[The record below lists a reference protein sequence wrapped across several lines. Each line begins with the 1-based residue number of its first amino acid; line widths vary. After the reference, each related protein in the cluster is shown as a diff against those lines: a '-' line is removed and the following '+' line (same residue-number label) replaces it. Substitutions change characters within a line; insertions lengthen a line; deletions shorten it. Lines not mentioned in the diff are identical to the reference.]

1 LKFEVKNYLGKKD
14 SVASIQSAS
23 MYQIDDTSNTKDLT
37 SKFTVTEEGSVLQ
50 VKFDDVEN
58 MKWASYAIKFEL
70 KKKGLKDEVF
80 YVTKT
85 FQVKT
90 KIYEVVSTSFA
101 QTAGWDYPEKYQVN

>member
-1 LKFEVKNYLGKKD
+1 
-14 SVASIQSAS
+14 
-23 MYQIDDTSNTKDLT
+23 MT
-37 SKFTVTEEGSVLQ
+37 SKFTVTDEGSVLQ

-70 KKKGLKDEVF
+70 KKKGLEDEVF

-101 QTAGWDYPEKYQVN
+101 QTAGWDYPEKYQVNQGFPVEFEYFDASEYPIVHI